1 MSSASES
8 DLDDDARDLAAC
20 RPSSVVKAAA
30 AAMAF
35 SGVGSLMLALQTLLL
50 VAGSQNELLTVALSL
65 EVLLGVLLLVLAI
78 QLLKVQFLTTLV
90 ATVVGL
96 ASAIAL
102 LVWNVVALSRGLFS
116 LLGFA
121 VPGLCMI
128 ASLLALSALGS
139 TRRASTARKR
149 LRERGVSL
157 GL

>member
-1 MSSASES
+1 
-8 DLDDDARDLAAC
+8 
-20 RPSSVVKAAA
+20 
-30 AAMAF
+30 MAF
-35 SGVGSLMLALQTLLL
+35 SGVGSLMLALQALLL

-78 QLLKVQFLTTLV
+78 RLLKVQFLTTLAAAV
-90 ATVVGL
+90 LGF
-96 ASAIAL
+96 ASAVAL

-116 LLGFA
+116 ILGFA

>member
-1 MSSASES
+1 MNSASES
-8 DLDDDARDLAAC
+8 DTDEDARDLAAC

-30 AAMAF
+30 GAMAF
-35 SGVGSLMLALQTLLL
+35 SGVGSLMLALQALLL

-78 QLLKVQFLTTLV
+78 RLLKVQFLTTLAAAV
-90 ATVVGL
+90 LGF
-96 ASAIAL
+96 ASAVAL

-116 LLGFA
+116 ILGFA